1 MSLFVLQLDYKVN
14 WKKLKDV
21 FKLAGNVTRA
31 EIWED
36 KEGKSRGMAT
46 VSFEHPWEAVQAICI
61 LEWVKIVEKR
71 LGYLYSQKNKISS
84 LIRSYSFSSFS
95 STLSQDTTFGTP

>member
-1 MSLFVLQLDYKVN
+1 MLSLQLDYKVN

-61 LEWVKIVEKR
+61 LALKTYFLVYW
-71 LGYLYSQKNKISS
+71 L
-84 LIRSYSFSSFS
+84 
-95 STLSQDTTFGTP
+95 P